1 MNHARMKDLDF
12 QFDVQ
17 ADPTLFDKIIKP
29 AVNIPLAN
37 KIENYYSNI
46 LPGLNKKQSIVLNA
60 IYEIGKP
67 CTMHQVAE
75 FLHVELYTISGR
87 FGELVKKNRLIV
99 KGKSFK
105 NRSVYEVIK

>member
-1 MNHARMKDLDF
+1 MYE
-12 QFDVQ
+12 
-17 ADPTLFDKIIKP
+17 PTFFDKVKTP
-29 AVNIPLAN
+29 AMNIPLAN

-105 NRSVYEVIK
+105 NRSVYEVVKK